1 MMESEILKYVMDYGL
16 AFVVMAGIIWWLATR
31 MTKRVEANS
40 EDIQEN
46 TKAVQQN
53 NQSIDKLAQ
62 AITALTENTSRMYEV
77 CERAFEDNRHTLEVL
92 LQHIEKEQNK

>member
-1 MMESEILKYVMDYGL
+1 MESEILKYLMDYGL
-16 AFVVMAGIIWWLATR
+16 AFLVMAVIIWWLATR
-31 MTKRVEANS
+31 KVEANS
-40 EDIQEN
+40 EDIQAN

-53 NQSIDKLAQ
+53 NQGLEKLAQ

-92 LQHIEKEQNK
+92 IKHIEKEQK

>member
-1 MMESEILKYVMDYGL
+1 MEMEVLKYVMDYGL
-16 AFVVMAGIIWWLATR
+16 AFVVMAGVIFWLI
-31 MTKRVEANS
+31 RVMGKKVDINS
-40 EDIQEN
+40 EDIKKN
-46 TKAVQQN
+46 TEVVHQN

-92 LQHIEKEQNK
+92 IKHIEKEQ